1 MMSMF
6 RKFRAVETVAKPV
19 EERIPLAIDANSK
32 FVYKGGADVLKL
44 WRHYGFVPPS
54 EYREDYLFKK
64 NREMKDER

>member
-6 RKFRAVETVAKPV
+6 RKIRAVETVAKPV
-19 EERIPLAIDANSK
+19 EKRIPLAIDANSK

-54 EYREDYLFKK
+54 EHREDYLFKK
-64 NREMKDER
+64 NREKCDE

>member
-6 RKFRAVETVAKPV
+6 RKIRAVETVAKPV
-19 EERIPLAIDANSK
+19 EKRIPLAIEANSK

-44 WRHYGFVPPS
+44 WQHYGFVPPS

-64 NREMKDER
+64 NREMKDV